1 MHPFCFPFII
11 ASPCTFPSLL
21 TTVSLSMAN
30 PHSWNKSAPFARS
43 FIIVSKWLKSGWSTY
58 GSSVRPCRPLGVSC
72 LPRVMPFILVS
83 GKSTSQRYKFGSPP
97 NTSPFSYSIY
107 SIFFFLCEVQPPCS
121 QFFSLQATFGDGGGG
136 GVDFYTTPVG
146 FCIAT
151 WCIAAF
157 WGFHVFTVLLCVIRQ
172 REGDLKNKDRVK
184 VLKLDGTKRQ
194 VVKLTHEVK
203 LNLG

>member
-1 MHPFCFPFII
+1 MHPFCSPFIT
-11 ASPCTFPSLL
+11 ASPYTFPSLL

-83 GKSTSQRYKFGSPP
+83 GKSTSQHYKFGSPP

-107 SIFFFLCEVQPPCS
+107 SIFFFVWSTTALFSVL
-121 QFFSLQATFGDGGGG
+121 QFASNLWRWSGGWGG
-136 GVDFYTTPVG
+136 GVGLNLYTSPVG

-151 WCIAAF
+151 WCTAAF

-184 VLKLDGTKRQ
+184 VLK
-194 VVKLTHEVK
+194 
-203 LNLG
+203 